1 MLLQYRIIK
10 EESFS
15 LRISHDNHN
24 FHEPK
29 KCVFL
34 LYPPL
39 IQDESYSNS
48 KSCLLSIVAFCSYM
62 LVWVPKCLRKIEEMS
77 HTFADVFR
85 NRSRDTADNSLLF
98 FAFRNTIPHTR
109 TRYRLSIVM
118 FDFYTTCDWNSIN
131 APFPLT

>member
-98 FAFRNTIPHTR
+98 FALFGTPYHTHAHDIDCQ
-109 TRYRLSIVM
+109 LSCLTFTQHVIGIRSM
-118 FDFYTTCDWNSIN
+118 RH
-131 APFPLT
+131 FP